1 MKHRTKTLLAAA
13 LITTA
18 SHAALA
24 GEDNT
29 LFNPTP
35 DDKMRP
41 MTTERPSK
49 TDSPYSL
56 DAGHFQIET
65 NLFATVH
72 NDDCIGGTCAETR
85 QNFLGGAT
93 NLRIGLTDN
102 TDFQIISDVYRHLTV
117 NDKTAGSKTTREG
130 FGDTQ
135 LRLKV
140 NVIGNDPASKFSL
153 GVIPYVK
160 VPTNQDDL
168 GNDKYEGGIGLP
180 FNINFDG
187 GWSLGGMTQL
197 NFINQLDNSGYDPA
211 YANSVIVGKSLTDKL
226 SAYGEFYTFKADQS
240 GAKWANTLDFG
251 TVYAVTD
258 NFKIDANIAVGASD
272 AADDTNFFVGAA
284 YRF

>member
-1 MKHRTKTLLAAA
+1 MTATILFS
-13 LITTA
+13 A
-18 SHAALA
+18 SHAFA
-24 GEDNT
+24 GENNT

-35 DDKMRP
+35 DDQMRP

-65 NLFATVH
+65 NLFASTH
-72 NDDCIGGTCAETR
+72 NDDCISGTCMETR
-85 QNFLGGAT
+85 QNFFGGAS

-102 TDFQIISDVYRHLTV
+102 ADFQIISDLYRHLAV
-117 NDKTAGSKTTREG
+117 KDKTAGSKTTRDG

-140 NVIGNDPASKFSL
+140 SLIGNDPASKFSL

-187 GWSLGGMTQL
+187 GWSLGGMTQF
-197 NFINQLDNSGYDPA
+197 NAISQLDGSGYDPA
-211 YANSVIVGKSLTDKL
+211 YVNSLIVGKSLTDKL

-240 GAKWANTLDFG
+240 GAKWTNTLDFG

-258 NFKIDANIAVGASD
+258 NFKVDANIAFGATD
-272 AADDTNFFVGAA
+272 TADDTNFFVGAA